1 MKNKMRKRALAA
13 VLCVM
18 MMGVGLAGCG
28 DSSDT
33 QGGGDSQGASS
44 GENQN
49 DAQDNSQ
56 GDGLIIKFIAMSS
69 ASVYWTSLQ
78 NGAEAAAEEFGAPY
92 GGIEIQFAAPE
103 SDTDTQKQIE
113 LIENAISQG
122 VDGIIVTPSSPTVP
136 HDAIVK
142 AKESGIKVICADQY
156 LDPMDAD
163 AFYGTDGVAMCTE
176 LANYI
181 VDNVLDKTGSY
192 CEMVY
197 NMTSL
202 ASIDRHD
209 GFVAGMESKAPD
221 MKNAGYTVTDSDINA
236 TATYVSNIYQANPDL
251 KCIFA
256 NNDRS
261 TLGVLN
267 GVRELG
273 LEGEIVICGVDCN
286 IELLKAMREGSI
298 AALALQMP
306 YNQGYQSVQMILE
319 LLNGG
324 QVEKEGDS
332 GCFLLTPD
340 NMDSDEAVAAIRQ
353 YIDGYDP
360 KDSQAQ

>member
-1 MKNKMRKRALAA
+1 MKKRMLKRVLA
-13 VLCVM
+13 VTLSGM
-18 MMGVGLAGCG
+18 MLAMGLAGCG
-28 DSSDT
+28 NSNGNSDA
-33 QGGGDSQGASS
+33 GGNKASES
-44 GENQN
+44 GGEQKE
-49 DAQDNSQ
+49 AK

-69 ASVYWTSLQ
+69 ASVYWTALQ
-78 NGAEAAAEEFGAPY
+78 NGAEAAAEEFGGEY

-122 VDGIIVTPSSPTVP
+122 VDGMIVTPSSPTVP

-142 AKESGIKVICADQY
+142 AVDSGIKVICADQY
-156 LDPMDAD
+156 LDPMDAN
-163 AFYGTDGVAMCTE
+163 AFYGTDGVAMCSE
-176 LANYI
+176 LAKYVTEN
-181 VDNVLDKTGSY
+181 NLDGTGSY

-202 ASIDRHD
+202 ASVDRHD
-209 GFVAGMESKAPD
+209 GFVAGMQENASD
-221 MKNAGYTVTDSDINA
+221 MTDVGYTVTDSDINA

-267 GVRELG
+267 GVKELG
-273 LEGEIVICGVDCN
+273 LEGEITICGVDCN
-286 IELLKAMREGSI
+286 IELLKAMREGSV

-306 YNQGYQSVQMILE
+306 YNQGYESVKMILE
-319 LLNGG
+319 LLDGG
-324 QVEKEGDS
+324 EVEKEGDS
-332 GCFLLTPD
+332 GCFLLTPE
-340 NMDSDEAVAAIRQ
+340 NMDSDEAVAAIQQ
-353 YIDGYDP
+353 YIEGYKP
-360 KDSQAQ
+360 EDSQAQ